1 MSGNGMIIRYIDIV
15 MNLLFGF
22 ICMAELS
29 QTSHIQLAKTV
40 ELPYSNPDPE
50 IVIFVGIT
58 TDGTY
63 LLENEKY
70 HTTDINFLQTYLQDS
85 KDKLAQANYKMRV
98 RLRANH
104 DTPIRYLMQAAEV
117 CDRLEIIKTFD
128 VRIGSKVKS

>member
-1 MSGNGMIIRYIDIV
+1 MSGKGMIIRYIDIV

-29 QTSHIQLAKTV
+29 QTSHIQLAKTI

-70 HTTDINFLQTYLQDS
+70 HTTDINFLQAYLQNS
-85 KDKLAQANYKMRV
+85 KEKLAQANYKMRV

-104 DTPIRYLMQAAEV
+104 DTPIRFLMQAAAV
-117 CDRLEIIKTFD
+117 IQRKKLRRRWAI
-128 VRIGSKVKS
+128 RA

>member
-1 MSGNGMIIRYIDIV
+1 MSGRGMIIRYIDIV

-50 IVIFVGIT
+50 IVVFIGIQ

-70 HTTDINFLQTYLQDS
+70 HTSDLQFVQAYLQNT
-85 KDKLAQANYKMRV
+85 KERLAKANYKMRV

-104 DTPIRYLMQAAEV
+104 DTPIRFLMQAAEV
-117 CDRLEIIKTFD
+117 CDRLEILKTFD
-128 VRIGSKVKS
+128 VRIGSIVKS